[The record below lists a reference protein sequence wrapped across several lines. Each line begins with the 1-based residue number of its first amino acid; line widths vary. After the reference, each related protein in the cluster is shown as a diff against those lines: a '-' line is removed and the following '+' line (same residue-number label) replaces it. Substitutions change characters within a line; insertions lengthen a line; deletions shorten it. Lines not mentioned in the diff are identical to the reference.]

1 MHKYNTLYTRT
12 LSWHVLPQHLANV
25 ILKIMVYFNGARH
38 YKEQNAQKTRID
50 RTIKS
55 DGASWR

>member
-1 MHKYNTLYTRT
+1 MILYYN
-12 LSWHVLPQHLANV
+12 PANV

-38 YKEQNAQKTRID
+38 YKEQNVQKTRID